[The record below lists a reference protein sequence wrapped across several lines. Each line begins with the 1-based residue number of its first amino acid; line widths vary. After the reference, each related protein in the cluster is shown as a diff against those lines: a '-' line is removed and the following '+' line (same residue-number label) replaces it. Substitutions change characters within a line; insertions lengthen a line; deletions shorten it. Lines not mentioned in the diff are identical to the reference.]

1 MVAVNRKFGESDDTR
16 PFTSHP
22 YVPPRLPV
30 IPARDWNNPARM
42 IIATE
47 RLKRAT
53 KLVETENDRANK
65 SVSILLSMLSA
76 EIRVLVEHAVA
87 GDNGVPHWTH
97 ARTWL
102 ITNYAPTSV
111 EWNTKLDIMQN
122 LADDSTCS
130 KLLMRP
136 MLFYP
141 QLIQLEH

>member
-30 IPARDWNNPARM
+30 IPAGDWNNPARM

-65 SVSILLSMLSA
+65 EQVERGYILLK
-76 EIRVLVEHAVA
+76 HVA
-87 GDNGVPHWTH
+87 SE
-97 ARTWL
+97 L
-102 ITNYAPTSV
+102 IYLQRHFMVKTS
-111 EWNTKLDIMQN
+111 L
-122 LADDSTCS
+122 
-130 KLLMRP
+130 
-136 MLFYP
+136 
-141 QLIQLEH
+141 